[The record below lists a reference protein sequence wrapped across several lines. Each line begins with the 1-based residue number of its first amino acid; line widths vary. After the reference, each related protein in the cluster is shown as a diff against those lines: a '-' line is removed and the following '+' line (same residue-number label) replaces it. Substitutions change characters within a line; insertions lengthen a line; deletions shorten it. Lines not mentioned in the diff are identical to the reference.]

1 MGARWLALLTIALA
15 LVGVAACGGGD
26 GRDPEDFATFADQ
39 IARAA
44 EQGDTAFFTE
54 RVLGETHICTEEEVA
69 ISTGPDAP
77 PQPICLEVG
86 FEFDAVV
93 ITGYPV
99 TDNIRTPEVLARDIE
114 RLFGDALLNEEDQY
128 GPGAVRLYAT
138 ATPSRSAGPGAGLDT
153 AILTAIHD
161 FSGLPRR
168 AARGLNFEYI
178 DGRWMIRSEMA
189 ADFQLAVEMLEPSIA
204 VLVYEEWTAY

>member
-1 MGARWLALLTIALA
+1 MGARWLALLAFALA

-44 EQGDTAFFTE
+44 EQGDTAFFTD
-54 RVLGETHICTEEEVA
+54 RILGDTHVCTEEEVA
-69 ISTGPDAP
+69 GSTGPDAP
-77 PQPICLEVG
+77 PDPICLEVG
-86 FEFDAVV
+86 FEFEAVV

-114 RLFGDALLNEEDQY
+114 RLFEDALLGEEDQY
-128 GPGAVRLYAT
+128 GPGAVRLFAT
-138 ATPSRSAGPGAGLDT
+138 AKPSRSPDPGATLHT
-153 AILTAIHD
+153 AIITAIHQ
-161 FSGLPRR
+161 FSDLSRR

-178 DGRWMIRSEMA
+178 EGRWMIRSEMA

-204 VLVYEEWTAY
+204 ILVYEEWTAY

>member
-1 MGARWLALLTIALA
+1 MGARWLALLAVVLA
-15 LVGVAACGGGD
+15 LVGIAACGGGD
-26 GRDPEDFATFADQ
+26 QEPEDFATFADE

-54 RVLGETHICTEEEVA
+54 RVLGETHICTEEEVS
-69 ISTGPDAP
+69 ISTGPDSP
-77 PQPICLEVG
+77 PEPICLEVG
-86 FEFDAVV
+86 FQFDSVV

-99 TDNIRTPEVLARDIE
+99 TDNIRTPEALARDIE
-114 RLFGDALLNEEDQY
+114 RLFDSALLDEDDQY

-138 ATPSRSAGPGAGLDT
+138 AKPSRSVGPGAGLDT

-168 AARGLNFEYI
+168 AARGLNFEYV
-178 DGRWMIRSEMA
+178 DGRWVIRSEMA
-189 ADFQLAVEMLEPSIA
+189 ANFQAAVEMLEPSIA
-204 VLVYEEWTAY
+204 VLVYEDWEAY

>member
-1 MGARWLALLTIALA
+1 MGARWLALLAVSLA
-15 LVGVAACGGGD
+15 LVGIAACGGGD
-26 GRDPEDFATFADQ
+26 REPEDFATFADQ

-77 PQPICLEVG
+77 PEPICLEVG
-86 FEFDAVV
+86 FEFESVV

-114 RLFGDALLNEEDQY
+114 RLFGDALLDEQDQY

-138 ATPSRSAGPGAGLDT
+138 ARPSRSTGPGAGLDT

-178 DGRWMIRSEMA
+178 DGRWMIRNEIA
-189 ADFQLAVEMLEPSIA
+189 GDFQLAVEMLDPLIS
-204 VLVYEEWTAY
+204 VLVYDEWTAY

>member
-1 MGARWLALLTIALA
+1 MGARWLALLTVALA

-26 GRDPEDFATFADQ
+26 GRDPQDFATFADQ

-77 PQPICLEVG
+77 PEPICLEVG
-86 FEFDAVV
+86 FEFEAVV

-114 RLFGDALLNEEDQY
+114 RLFGNALIDEEDQY

-138 ATPSRSAGPGAGLDT
+138 AIPIRSPEPGASLHT
-153 AILTAIHD
+153 AIITAIHD

-168 AARGLNFEYI
+168 AVRGLNFEYI
-178 DGRWMIRSEMA
+178 DERWMIRSEMT

>member
-1 MGARWLALLTIALA
+1 MGARWLALLTVALA
-15 LVGVAACGGGD
+15 LVGVAACGGGG

-69 ISTGPDAP
+69 GSTGPDAP
-77 PQPICLEVG
+77 PEPICLEVG
-86 FEFDAVV
+86 FEFESVV

-114 RLFGDALLNEEDQY
+114 RLFGGALLDEEDQY

-138 ATPSRSAGPGAGLDT
+138 AIPSRSPDPGASLQT
-153 AILTAIHD
+153 AIITAIHD

-178 DGRWMIRSEMA
+178 DGHWMIRSEMSA
-189 ADFQLAVEMLEPSIA
+189 GFQLAVEMLEPSIA

>member
-1 MGARWLALLTIALA
+1 MGARWLALLAVSLA

-44 EQGDTAFFTE
+44 EQGDTTFFTE
-54 RVLGETHICTEEEVA
+54 RVLGEPRICTKEEVA

-114 RLFGDALLNEEDQY
+114 GLFENALLDEEDQY

-138 ATPSRSAGPGAGLDT
+138 AIPSRSVRPGVSLQT

-168 AARGLNFEYI
+168 AARGLNFQYVN
-178 DGRWMIRSEMA
+178 GRWMIRSEMTA
-189 ADFQLAVEMLEPSIA
+189 GFQQAVDMLEPSIA
-204 VLVYEEWTAY
+204 ILVYEEWTAY